1 MICKALKDQNLL
13 QKKSTFLFLREENFK
28 LLKKFLKRIPTQQRL
43 LSKITEN
50 KLNNIY
56 GSVED
61 FISELL
67 QNLKK
72 YLVEFP
78 TFCPTKKSRG
88 TDFDLEY
95 FEGRIYLKAHLFLP
109 LRCPNSWIMFNF
121 EKDYH
126 LIWF

>member
-1 MICKALKDQNLL
+1 MICKALEDQDLL
-13 QKKSTFLFLREENFK
+13 QKKGTFFFFWREENFK

-61 FISELL
+61 FISELF

-72 YLVEFP
+72 YFVEFH
-78 TFCPTKKSRG
+78 TFCPIKKSR
-88 TDFDLEY
+88 TDFDL
-95 FEGRIYLKAHLFLP
+95 
-109 LRCPNSWIMFNF
+109 
-121 EKDYH
+121 
-126 LIWF
+126 

>member
-13 QKKSTFLFLREENFK
+13 QKKGTFFFLREENFK
-28 LLKKFLKRIPTQQRL
+28 LLKKFFKRIPTQHRL

-50 KLNNIY
+50 KLNHIY

-61 FISELL
+61 FISELF

-72 YLVEFP
+72 YFVEFP
-78 TFCPTKKSRG
+78 TFCPIKKSRG

-95 FEGRIYLKAHLFLP
+95 FEGRIY
-109 LRCPNSWIMFNF
+109 
-121 EKDYH
+121 
-126 LIWF
+126 

>member
-1 MICKALKDQNLL
+1 MICKALKDQDLL
-13 QKKSTFLFLREENFK
+13 QKKGTFFFWREENFK

-61 FISELL
+61 FISELF

-72 YLVEFP
+72 YFVEFP
-78 TFCPTKKSRG
+78 TFCPIKKSRV
-88 TDFDLEY
+88 TDLDLEY
-95 FEGRIYLKAHLFLP
+95 FEGRI
-109 LRCPNSWIMFNF
+109 
-121 EKDYH
+121 
-126 LIWF
+126 